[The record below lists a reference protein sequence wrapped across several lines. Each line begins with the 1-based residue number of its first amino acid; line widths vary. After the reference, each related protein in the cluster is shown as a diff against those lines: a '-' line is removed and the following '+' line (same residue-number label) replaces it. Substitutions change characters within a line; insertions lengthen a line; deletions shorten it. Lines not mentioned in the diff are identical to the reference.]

1 MDMLPS
7 KYIRVNYFWPKSARK
22 SFCVWRMSKKLKKFC
37 VIKSILIMIFE
48 LCQHLG
54 SLRSLWK
61 APETKTWGGVP
72 PLYKVGL
79 KTIDTISN
87 CSSIFRCV
95 SISITGCVRKSRTFV
110 KINQHI
116 KEIQTLETNK
126 GIEVMKTK
134 LVKKVIMFEKVKK
147 TNEG

>member
-1 MDMLPS
+1 MNCANIWGPS
-7 KYIRVNYFWPKSARK
+7 DHSGRLQKPK
-22 SFCVWRMSKKLKKFC
+22 
-37 VIKSILIMIFE
+37 
-48 LCQHLG
+48 
-54 SLRSLWK
+54 
-61 APETKTWGGVP
+61 PEEECP